1 MASQKVETQAGEIK
15 TGVDEGW
22 WASILAED
30 EKMLETPVESSQ
42 KQAAQP
48 TFPKV
53 EWDQVQAIFE
63 QDEIVRLQVHGYNR
77 GGLLVQGEGIQG
89 FVPISHL
96 LEVPASLSDSEK
108 RQFLADHVGRQLQLK
123 IIECDPKQERVVF
136 SERAARAGEGRRKKL
151 FNELKTGDLVSGS
164 VTNVTEF
171 GVFIDLG
178 GVEGLIHVSELS
190 WGRVNHPADILK
202 VGQQVETM
210 VLHISPESS
219 KVALSLKR
227 LQSNPWEVVVKRYNP
242 GDVVLARITSVMR
255 YGAFARL
262 EEGVEGLIHISSILM
277 PPGVKE
283 LEKILFTGQ
292 EVRVRILHI
301 EVERRR
307 LGLSLVAAG

>member
-1 MASQKVETQAGEIK
+1 MASQKVEAQAGTIH

-30 EKMLETPVESSQ
+30 EKMLDVPVESSQ

-53 EWDQVQAIFE
+53 EWDRVQAIFE
-63 QDEIVRLQVHGYNR
+63 KDEIVKLQVHGYNR
-77 GGLLVQGEGIQG
+77 GGLLVQGDGIQG

-96 LEVPASLSDSEK
+96 LEVPSNLTESDK
-108 RQFLADHVGRQLQLK
+108 RQFLADHVGRVLELK

-151 FNELKTGDLVSGS
+151 FNELKTGDLIAGT

-171 GVFIDLG
+171 GVFVDLG

-202 VGQQVETM
+202 VGQPVETM

-219 KVALSLKR
+219 KVALSFKR
-227 LQSNPWEVVVKRYNP
+227 LQPNPWEVVVKRYNP
-242 GDVVLARITSVMR
+242 GDVVLARVTSVMR

-262 EEGVEGLIHISSILM
+262 DEGVEGLIHISSIQM

-283 LEKILFTGQ
+283 LDKILFSGQ

-301 EVERRR
+301 EVDRRR